1 MNSNFRAALSEVLKD
16 EGGFVDHPKDPGG
29 TTNKGITI
37 ATYRKWIDKD
47 GTAEDLKRITDSQ
60 VQKIYRSVYWNSV
73 KGDDLPSGVDYAVFD
88 FAVNSGPVRAAKYL
102 QAVLGVAQDGKIGP
116 ITLAAAKNIDAA
128 DLINALCD
136 RRMAF
141 LKGLK
146 TFDTF
151 GKGWTSRVSRVRKKA
166 IELAEKPALVIEPT
180 PHLGP
185 KDNPIPIDLPDDNE
199 PKVEKEKRRLP
210 VLAIGIFIAIA
221 ALILILINAKV
232 F

>member
-1 MNSNFRAALSEVLKD
+1 MNSNFPTALSEVLRD

-29 TTNKGITI
+29 ATNKGITI

-60 VQKIYRSVYWNSV
+60 VQKIYRSVYWNAV
-73 KGDDLPSGVDYAVFD
+73 KGDELPSGVDYAVFD

-116 ITLAAAKNIDAA
+116 ITLAATKNIDAG

-141 LKGLK
+141 LKSLK

-166 IELAEKPALVIEPT
+166 IEMAGKPSIIIEPA

-199 PKVEKEKRRLP
+199 PLIPNQSWWQKV
-210 VLAIGIFIAIA
+210 VAAIA
-221 ALILILINAKV
+221 DFFLSLLPKGR
-232 F
+232 